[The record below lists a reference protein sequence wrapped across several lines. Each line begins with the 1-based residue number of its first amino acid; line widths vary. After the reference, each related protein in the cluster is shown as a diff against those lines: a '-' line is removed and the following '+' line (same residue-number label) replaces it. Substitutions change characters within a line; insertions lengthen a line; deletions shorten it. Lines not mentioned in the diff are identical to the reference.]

1 MTSKISCIKFIKE
14 DLRQRAWLIAI
25 LSTITFLFQPMMLV
39 IGINTRKK
47 WLSDLSTGFTDK
59 EFKQWLLNFMGF
71 QNNALIFCVILFAIL
86 CGVSGFCY
94 LHSKEKL
101 NLIHSLPIRR
111 EKLFLIQFVSGFLI
125 FLIPFTLNFL
135 ISLLNISFQGLLSL
149 KLLKISFSAFG
160 IHVLFFLCLYALA
173 IFAMIVT
180 GKLLT
185 GLVIT
190 FSLFTYGTILI
201 ALFRLLAN
209 RFFPTYFMEVNPYH
223 FASLYV
229 TTNGKDG
236 FSSPLFAYLS
246 ALNQMSEHRIPYG
259 LLLFAL
265 FITIIFVLL
274 GILLYRLR
282 PTEAAGKS
290 IAFSKAE
297 SILKILLS
305 VPLGIFS
312 AYYLNS
318 LSGQDSN
325 DIIFFMLS
333 ILCTF
338 IFAIVIEFIYTLN
351 FRHLFA
357 KKGALLISVLLTFGT
372 VAIYHFDLFKY
383 DNYIPKRNEIESMSV
398 YLDEFS
404 TRFRCPFFSETQ
416 SAKDF
421 LDSSET
427 ANFDFIY
434 RLAQKG
440 AESFAATDENAQSV
454 YIKYHL
460 KNGRSIYRN
469 YLINEADTTICAKQL
484 LNDHFYKEKLF
495 QTDFYNNTDFHFV
508 EITDIYQNTMKLSIS
523 EEQIKTL
530 IDIYQK
536 ELLNASYL
544 DFTSVCPSGMIC
556 FSTKDALETYAR
568 PLLSDFTDTYNY
580 LKELGYTFPTTID
593 ADKIDYIQVQ
603 NHDTGK
609 NMLLN
614 SPEEF
619 SEILPELTS
628 DPYHFYKKPI
638 EFNITFKNS
647 VSNYGIAFYLN
658 SDQIPECIKTLTD
671 E

>member
-25 LSTITFLFQPMMLV
+25 LSTITFLFQPVMLV
-39 IGINTRKK
+39 IGINTRQK
-47 WLSDLSTGFTDK
+47 WLSDISTGFTDK
-59 EFKQWLLNFMGF
+59 DFKQWLFHFMGF
-71 QNNALIFCVILFAIL
+71 QNNALIFCIILFAVL
-86 CGVSGFCY
+86 CGVSGFYY
-94 LHSKEKL
+94 LHSNEKL

-149 KLLKISFSAFG
+149 KLLKISCSAFG

-236 FSSPLFAYLS
+236 FSSPVLAYLS
-246 ALNQMSEHRIPYG
+246 ALNQMSEHRTPYG

-265 FITIIFVLL
+265 FITILFLLL
-274 GILLYRLR
+274 GILLYKLR

-325 DIIFFMLS
+325 DVIFFALS
-333 ILCTF
+333 VLCTF
-338 IFAIVIEFIYTLN
+338 IFAIVIEFSYTLN
-351 FRHLFA
+351 FRHLLA
-357 KKGALLISVLLTFGT
+357 KKGALLLSVLFTFGT

-383 DNYIPKRNEIESMSV
+383 DNYIPKKDEIKSMSV
-398 YLDEFS
+398 YLDEFD
-404 TRFRCPFFSETQ
+404 TRFRYPIFSENQ
-416 SAKDF
+416 SAKAF

-427 ANFDFIY
+427 SNFDFIY

-440 AESFAATDENAQSV
+440 AETFASTDESAQHV

-460 KNGRSIYRN
+460 KNGQTVYRN
-469 YLINEADTTICAKQL
+469 YLINETDTQICAKQL
-484 LNDHFYKEKLF
+484 LNDRSYKEKLF
-495 QTDFYNNTDFHFV
+495 QTALCTTTDFQSA
-508 EITDIYQNTMKLSIS
+508 EITDIYQNTTRLSIS
-523 EEQIKTL
+523 EKQMRTL

-536 ELLNASYL
+536 ELLDASYL
-544 DFTSVCPSGMIC
+544 DFTSACPSGIIC
-556 FSTKDALETYAR
+556 FSTKDDLETYAR
-568 PLLSDFTDTYNY
+568 PLLPGFTDTYNY
-580 LKELGYTFPTTID
+580 LKTLGYTFPTKID
-593 ADKIDYIQVQ
+593 AGKIDYIQVQ

-609 NMLLN
+609 SILLN
-614 SPEEF
+614 SPEEI

-628 DPYHFYKKPI
+628 DPYHFYKQPI

-647 VSNYGIAFYLN
+647 VANYGIAFYLN
-658 SDQIPECIKTLTD
+658 SDQIPECIKSLTD